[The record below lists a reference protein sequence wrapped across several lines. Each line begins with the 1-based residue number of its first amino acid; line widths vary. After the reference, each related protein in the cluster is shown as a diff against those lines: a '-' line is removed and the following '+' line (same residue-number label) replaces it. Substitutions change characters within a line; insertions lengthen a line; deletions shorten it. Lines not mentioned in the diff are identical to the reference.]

1 MSVIFFPLNKK
12 FRLIYGYLVR
22 GNTISLTISSW
33 SGSQGTGRTM
43 PGRTP
48 LGIQGLQPKNIAWF
62 WQVSTEE
69 EEEEEEDPSPTPLTA
84 EALSTLVFYMEIH
97 LPFSNSP
104 NVQLQCILKVNVS
117 TPLNQYLTIIYN
129 HY

>member
-1 MSVIFFPLNKK
+1 
-12 FRLIYGYLVR
+12 
-22 GNTISLTISSW
+22 
-33 SGSQGTGRTM
+33 M

-69 EEEEEEDPSPTPLTA
+69 EEEEEEEEEGEEGEEDPSPTPLTA

-104 NVQLQCILKVNVS
+104 NVQLF
-117 TPLNQYLTIIYN
+117 
-129 HY
+129 